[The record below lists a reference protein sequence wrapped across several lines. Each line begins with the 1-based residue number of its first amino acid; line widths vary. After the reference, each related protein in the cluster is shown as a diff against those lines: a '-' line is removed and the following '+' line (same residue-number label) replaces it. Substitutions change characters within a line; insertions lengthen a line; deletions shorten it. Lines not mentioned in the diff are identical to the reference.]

1 MPDRRNELEDSA
13 GPVVLLGG
21 AVSPQGTALREFIK
35 LCKNRRNGRIVCLTT
50 ASGDPQA
57 SARQWMQD
65 FHLAG
70 CKRVEIP
77 IVATREH
84 AMSPEIAEM
93 CANAD
98 GIFLGG
104 GDQIKLV
111 STLSGTPIENAIRD
125 VHLRGIV
132 VGGTSAG
139 AAALSKTTLAG
150 NEIDEFGELVRQY
163 VGPGLGFIRQQS
175 IIDTHFSQR
184 RRLYRLF
191 IAVAQFPEVIG
202 LGIDEDTGLIV
213 EGDTSRV
220 VGTGGVT
227 FVDGRGVRYSNA
239 NQLQEGA
246 SLTISAMRVG
256 IIGSG
261 HRFNLHKRELITA
274 LHTQK
279 MV

>member
-1 MPDRRNELEDSA
+1 
-13 GPVVLLGG
+13 
-21 AVSPQGTALREFIK
+21 
-35 LCKNRRNGRIVCLTT
+35 
-50 ASGDPQA
+50 
-57 SARQWMQD
+57 MQD

-70 CKRVEIP
+70 CKQVTIP

-84 AMSPEIAEM
+84 AMSQEIATL

-111 STLSGTPIENAIRD
+111 SMLSGTPVEDAIRSA
-125 VHLRGIV
+125 HLRGIV

-150 NEIDEFGELVRQY
+150 NEIDEFGELIHQHI
-163 VGPGLGFIRQQS
+163 GPGLGFVRQQS

-213 EGDTSRV
+213 EGDVSRV
-220 VGTGGVT
+220 VGAGGVT

-261 HRFNLHKRELITA
+261 HRFNLHERELITVFPA
-274 LHTQK
+274 EK
-279 MV
+279 AV